1 MCHAIVTTTSIL
13 AVGKALRPPSS
24 ADLQCFKSIC
34 WDAKQIYKAINQRC
48 LRQLK
53 PAKRPINLLSPFN
66 NLQRLF
72 SGFLLAFA
80 NYLCFKTSYL

>member
-1 MCHAIVTTTSIL
+1 MLVMTVL
-13 AVGKALRPPSS
+13 VNALKSPS
-24 ADLQCFKSIC
+24 D
-34 WDAKQIYKAINQRC
+34 NRV
-48 LRQLK
+48 
-53 PAKRPINLLSPFN
+53 NLLSPFN